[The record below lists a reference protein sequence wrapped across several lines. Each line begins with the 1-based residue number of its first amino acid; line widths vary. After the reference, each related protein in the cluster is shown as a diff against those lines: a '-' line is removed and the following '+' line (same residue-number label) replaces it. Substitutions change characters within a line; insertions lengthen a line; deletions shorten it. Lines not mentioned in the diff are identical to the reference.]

1 MVHVKWGERRE
12 LRAEGGNGPETFK
25 HVHSVH
31 DKQLS
36 GMTRRVQESRGIEGK
51 LILISFCQLYIEN
64 IQLNTRNS
72 IKCDI
77 FDCFEDKCFECSK
90 ACR

>member
-1 MVHVKWGERRE
+1 MADDHESDHGVTPGLAASHISFLIKHSYCIQGNIWSRVKWGERRE

-36 GMTRRVQESRGIEGK
+36 GMTQNFKNV
-51 LILISFCQLYIEN
+51 
-64 IQLNTRNS
+64 
-72 IKCDI
+72 
-77 FDCFEDKCFECSK
+77 
-90 ACR
+90 

>member
-36 GMTRRVQESRGIEGK
+36 GMTKMFQERGG
-51 LILISFCQLYIEN
+51 
-64 IQLNTRNS
+64 
-72 IKCDI
+72 
-77 FDCFEDKCFECSK
+77 FD
-90 ACR
+90 

>member
-51 LILISFCQLYIEN
+51 LILISFCQLYRKYTVEHA
-64 IQLNTRNS
+64 QLNKVRH
-72 IKCDI
+72 I
-77 FDCFEDKCFECSK
+77 
-90 ACR
+90 